1 MPFPNEKALDDRA
14 DVETATVAVDAISE
28 KVVLSTERDIATHII
43 SVDDDSNLN
52 PWTLRAFVI
61 GIGLST
67 FGGVLGWSSS
77 TFFPTCSEFT
87 TFFLAEI
94 YYFKPVRVVQ
104 YICQYLPLRLSPQQA
119 VLVSLMFTAVISYV
133 LGFFMETFIPRRGLF
148 RYLNPVSHPLNIL
161 FIYFS
166 LNNIFQGPFN
176 KKENAF
182 IVIMASAS
190 ANSALGTEVLA
201 VQR

>member
-14 DVETATVAVDAISE
+14 DVETANAVVDAISE

-43 SVDDDSNLN
+43 SVDDDPNLN
-52 PWTLRAFVI
+52 PWTLRAFAI

-77 TFFPTCSEFT
+77 TFFPACSFT

-104 YICQYLPLRLSPQQA
+104 YICQYLSLRLSPQQA

-166 LNNIFQGPFN
+166 LKQYFPGP
-176 KKENAF
+176 
-182 IVIMASAS
+182 
-190 ANSALGTEVLA
+190 
-201 VQR
+201 VQ